1 MEVKYSST
9 MNGDSKPSAN
19 GTMAMETEY
28 EGDWRQGECL
38 VPQLVGKFHDQQ
50 LWTDVRFT
58 LSDGS
63 VVQAH
68 KLVLAITSPVFEGMF
83 YGPLADKNLRD
94 VNVEDVKPVG
104 FRRLIQFIYNS
115 RCLSWKMDDPEEW
128 WHILE
133 AANKYMNFRLV
144 DQIER
149 KLRDIARK
157 EGNKGV
163 ILRHLKMAYRIGFD
177 SSVKTV
183 FLNSVIKNTS
193 KLIQTD
199 QWGQLEESSIM
210 KIFDQDF
217 LAATEGELYMGAKAW
232 CLRNTNNE
240 VEALKIFLDK
250 FAAKITPE
258 YMSQR
263 DFLTYVAN
271 DAFLAQ
277 VDVFRDWT
285 IKILVKNASEN
296 TIRGS
301 YRPMRVLHF
310 YFNAEQKGS
319 SPTQFREETTTIDFP
334 EEITKYTAAITSIWD
349 GSHSGLHLN
358 LKTESTIKTDLMK
371 SARQAMNFAK
381 PGPKSTKGSLPNL
394 PEMVSDEEA
403 QKTARKSALLVARM
417 KDGSYRA
424 EVLPNMDDA
433 GSAYTTKDMFDGCK
447 SDIEFVQVLVAID
460 ARPVIKVK
468 AISHKQFVEYVGT
481 HDVPAKAAIEQ
492 VGFAKEFEFRAEDSS
507 LEQAER
513 EICKT
518 LRLKDCQAWYVN
530 NNNLC
535 KKRELVQTD
544 GTELA
549 GYLRY
554 DAIDKMISM
563 LSEEVTANKG
573 RAAYTG
579 KGGDET
585 DKFLTKLATLQQKYR
600 SPRFWIMLEKE
611 FKDDPDKLV
620 SSVCKFDSGTGNL
633 SYCGTICLQMNEEAT
648 LKPTTEFFSMI
659 LYNSD
664 PNSKVYLRRFLNPQ
678 LVTKVSPSD
687 DIEGINNFDIFVI
700 QEGPKPGT
708 ETPGVILD
716 YDRFIVKKVNEI
728 PVTFRPKSGNDDRI
742 LQIALDGTQGIA
754 HAKSK
759 LCEAMEVPGSASGV
773 YIYECIASEAATQN
787 PLKKRAYRR
796 PMDQPIEEHD
806 PRRVS
811 DLFQFCEDGSKTLY
825 YHL

>member
-1 MEVKYSST
+1 MEPKYA
-9 MNGDSKPSAN
+9 MNGSN
-19 GTMAMETEY
+19 GGGGNGVVMSMETDLD
-28 EGDWRQGECL
+28 DWRQGECL
-38 VPQLVGKFHDQQ
+38 LPQLVGKFYDQQ
-50 LWTDVRFT
+50 LWTDVRFI

-63 VVQAH
+63 SVQAH
-68 KLVLAITSPVFEGMF
+68 KLVLAITSSVFEGMF
-83 YGPLADKNLRD
+83 FGPLADRNLRE
-94 VNVEDVKPVG
+94 VKVEDVKPVG
-104 FRRLIQFIYNS
+104 FKRLLQFIYNS
-115 RCLSWKMDDPEEW
+115 RCLSWKMEDPEEW

-133 AANKYMNFRLV
+133 AANKYMNTRLV

-149 KLRDIARK
+149 KLREIARR
-157 EGNKGV
+157 EGGKGV

-210 KIFDQDF
+210 KIYDQEF
-217 LAATEGELYMGAKAW
+217 LAATEGELYMGAKSW
-232 CLRNTNNE
+232 CLRNTPNE
-240 VEALKIFLDK
+240 AEALKIFLDK

-285 IKILVKNASEN
+285 IKVLVKNASEN

-310 YFNAEQKGS
+310 YFNAEQKGN
-319 SPTQFREETTTIDFP
+319 SPTQFKEETTSIDFP
-334 EEITKYTAAITSIWD
+334 EEITKYTAAITSVWD
-349 GSHSGLHLN
+349 GDHAGLHLN
-358 LKTESTIKTDLMK
+358 LKTESTVKPDHMK
-371 SARQAMNFAK
+371 AARQAMNFAK
-381 PGPKSTKGSLPNL
+381 PGPKSTKGNLPNL
-394 PEMVSDEEA
+394 PEMVTDEEA
-403 QKTARKSALLVARM
+403 QRTARKSALIVAKM

-424 EVLPNMDDA
+424 EVLPNMDDN
-433 GSAYTTKDMFDGCK
+433 GSAYTSKDMFAGTK
-447 SDIEFVQVLVAID
+447 AQVEYVQVLVAID
-460 ARPVIKVK
+460 ARPNIKVK
-468 AISHKQFVEYVGT
+468 AISHKQFVEFVGT
-481 HDVPAKAAIEQ
+481 HDVPNKGCIEEQ
-492 VGFAKEFEFRAEDSS
+492 VGFAKEFEFRAEESTM
-507 LEQAER
+507 EQAER
-513 EICKT
+513 EICRT

-530 NNNLC
+530 EQNLC
-535 KKRELVQTD
+535 KKRELVNTD

-554 DAIDKMISM
+554 DAINKMIAM
-563 LSEEVTANKG
+563 LSEEVTVNKG
-573 RAAYTG
+573 RAHYTG

-585 DKFLTKLATLQQKYR
+585 DRFLANLSELQKKYR

-620 SSVCKFDSGTGNL
+620 SSVCKFDSSTGSL

-648 LKPTTEFFSMI
+648 LKPTAEFFSMI

-664 PNSKVYLRRFLNPQ
+664 PNSKVYLRRFLNPL

-700 QEGPKPGT
+700 QEGAKPGT
-708 ETPGVILD
+708 ETSGVVMD

-728 PVTFRPKSGNDDRI
+728 SVTFRPKSGNDDRV
-742 LQIALDGTQGIA
+742 LQIALDGTQGIS
-754 HAKSK
+754 HVKSK
-759 LCEAMEVPGSASGV
+759 LCETMDVPASASGI
-773 YIYECIASEAATQN
+773 YIYECVVGEAATSN
-787 PLKKRAYRR
+787 PLKKRAFRR

-806 PRRVS
+806 QRRIS
-811 DLFQFCEDGSKTLY
+811 EMFQYCEDGSKTLY